1 MEAVD
6 FQGQDVRFNLQQ
18 DIKPDSE
25 KASLREKI
33 SNYVQLTKPGI
44 MVLLVLE
51 AITAMIVAARRETSL
66 VAIVYLAIA
75 GILASGGSA
84 AINQYLE
91 RDKDILMTRTD
102 WRPVA
107 THQIAPKNALIFGI
121 VSVAISLIIA
131 QVAFNYV
138 AMLMI
143 LLGALSY
150 VFLYTLFLKPRT
162 EWNIVIGGIA
172 GVFPA
177 LTGWAAVTG
186 SIGIPAIFI
195 GSLVFLWTPPHFWG
209 LSMKFK
215 EDYIKTGYPMLPV
228 VKTEKQVIN
237 WIVLSSIPLFVLSL
251 LPALIPALGS
261 YGFIYYVIAAAVAIP
276 FIAVDIKMIRKPTRD
291 NGFKAF
297 LVSLPYMFILFGAMI
312 AAAII

>member
-1 MEAVD
+1 L
-6 FQGQDVRFNLQQ
+6 QDL
-18 DIKPDSE
+18 KPHSE
-25 KASLREKI
+25 KVSLGEKI
-33 SNYVQLTKPGI
+33 SKYVQLTKPGI

-66 VAIVYLAIA
+66 LAVVYLAIA
-75 GILASGGSA
+75 GMLASGGSA

-107 THQIAPKNALIFGI
+107 TNQIPPRNALMFGI
-121 VSVAISLIIA
+121 VSVVVSLVIA
-131 QVAFNYV
+131 QVVFNYA

-162 EWNIVIGGIA
+162 EWNIVIGGVA

-186 SIGIPAIFI
+186 SIGIPAVFI
-195 GSLVFLWTPPHFWG
+195 GLLVFLWTPPHFWG

-215 EDYIKTGYPMLPV
+215 EDYVKTGYPMLPV
-228 VKTEKQVIN
+228 VKSEKQVIN
-237 WIVLSSIPLFVLSL
+237 WIVLSSIPLFVFSL
-251 LPALIPALGS
+251 LPALIPELGS
-261 YGFIYYVIAAAVAIP
+261 FGLIYYVIAAAVAIP
-276 FIAVDIKMIRKPTRD
+276 FIVVDIKMIREPTRD

-297 LVSLPYMFILFGAMI
+297 LISLPYMFILFGAMI
-312 AAAII
+312 ATVII